1 MISSILAPRSDLADC
16 SPSTHLI
23 ASVILLLP
31 LPLGTNN
38 SCHTFIKLNIGMV
51 GKDLNPMAS
60 IDFK

>member
-31 LPLGTNN
+31 LPLGPTIAVTPLSN
-38 SCHTFIKLNIGMV
+38 
-51 GKDLNPMAS
+51 
-60 IDFK
+60 